1 MWTSGYH
8 GCGLDAKDT
17 EMKEVT
23 MKDESRHPI
32 GVVTARTG
40 ITQDLL
46 RAWEKRYD
54 AVVPGRGPTGR
65 RLYSDDDIEK
75 LRLLKVLVAS
85 GRRIS
90 DVARLS
96 RAELLE
102 LAREDAAE
110 TVQTPAPASHGG
122 KEEYLTEALDALEQ
136 FDRTKL
142 QKALSE
148 AAISYSSPE
157 LRRRVIVPLLQTI
170 GERWQ
175 EGSMR
180 IAHEHL
186 ASSIVR
192 TFMAGLMNKSSAL
205 PSAPR
210 LIITTPAGQ
219 RHELGAMLVA
229 GVAEEYGWD
238 VLYLGPDMPAEEI
251 AAAARQIQPQ
261 AIALSIV
268 YKNGD
273 LHVQDELKKLSEYL
287 QSEVPIFVGGRA
299 VGHLRPFFEELG
311 IRIVEDL
318 TDFPDQLQALQN

>member
-1 MWTSGYH
+1 MSS
-8 GCGLDAKDT
+8 
-17 EMKEVT
+17 EP
-23 MKDESRHPI
+23 RHPI

-65 RLYSDDDIEK
+65 RLYSDEDIEK
-75 LRLLKVLVAS
+75 LRLLKTLVAS

-96 RAELLE
+96 ASELME
-102 LAREDAAE
+102 IAREDAAE
-110 TVQTPAPASHGG
+110 TVRATAPVSRGG
-122 KEEYLTEALDALEQ
+122 EYLDEALDALER
-136 FDRTKL
+136 FDTTRL
-142 QKALSE
+142 QRALSE
-148 AAISYSSPE
+148 AAIVYSSPE
-157 LRRRVIVPLLQTI
+157 LRRRMIVPLLQAI

-175 EGSMR
+175 EGSLR

-186 ASSIVR
+186 ASAIVR

-210 LIITTPAGQ
+210 LIITTPSGQ

-238 VLYLGPDMPAEEI
+238 VVYLGPDLPAEEI
-251 AAAARQIQPQ
+251 AAAARQIQPK
-261 AIALSIV
+261 AVALSIV
-268 YKNGD
+268 YRNGD
-273 LHVQDELKKLSEYL
+273 LHVQEELRKLSEYL
-287 QSEVPIFVGGRA
+287 QSEVPVFVGGRA
-299 VGHLRPFFEELG
+299 VGHLRSFFDELG
-311 IRIVEDL
+311 IHTVEDL
-318 TDFPDQLQALQN
+318 SDFPEQLQALQN

>member
-1 MWTSGYH
+1 M
-8 GCGLDAKDT
+8 
-17 EMKEVT
+17 EEVA
-23 MKDESRHPI
+23 MNSEPRHPI

-75 LRLLKVLVAS
+75 LRLLKALVAS

-96 RAELLE
+96 TSELMD

-110 TVQTPAPASHGG
+110 TVQAPAPVSRGG
-122 KEEYLTEALDALEQ
+122 DYLDEALDALEQ
-136 FDRTKL
+136 FDTTKL
-142 QKALSE
+142 QRALSE
-148 AAISYSSPE
+148 AAIAYSSPE
-157 LRRRVIVPLLQTI
+157 LRRRMIVPLLQSI

-186 ASSIVR
+186 ASAIVR
-192 TFMAGLMNKSSAL
+192 TFMAGLMNKSNAL

-210 LIITTPAGQ
+210 LIISTPSGQ

-238 VLYLGPDMPAEEI
+238 VVYLGPDLPAEEI
-251 AAAARQIQPQ
+251 AAAARQIQPK
-261 AIALSIV
+261 AVALSIV

-273 LHVQDELKKLSEYL
+273 LHVQEELRKLSDYL
-287 QSEVPIFVGGRA
+287 QSEVPVFVGGRA
-299 VGHLRPFFEELG
+299 VGHLRSFFDELG
-311 IRIVEDL
+311 IHIVEDL
-318 TDFPDQLQALQN
+318 SDFPEQLQALQN